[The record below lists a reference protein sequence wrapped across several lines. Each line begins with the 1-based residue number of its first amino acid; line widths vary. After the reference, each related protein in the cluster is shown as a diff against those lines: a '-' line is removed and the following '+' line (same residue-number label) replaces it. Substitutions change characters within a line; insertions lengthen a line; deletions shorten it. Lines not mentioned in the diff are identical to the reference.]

1 MDENNTGSAA
11 RVADFDLKRQ
21 QTLTMLPIA
30 VAFPIAI
37 AIWFATY
44 ELLPP
49 LAGMDDVSARLVFAL
64 KCSAIATLFCFVTG
78 IEAVAHERLR
88 SPAIDPLS
96 GYETRRMRIN
106 LRYLQN
112 TLEQL
117 VMFVPGLLG
126 LAIYCRD
133 GGAMRAVV
141 AATIVWIATRIAFW
155 VGYHRSSADRA
166 YGAPGMLQSI
176 LVLLYVC
183 GRFGYEIAGG
193 AGAVAVVVLFLGAE
207 GVLVWGTRPL
217 RG

>member
-1 MDENNTGSAA
+1 
-11 RVADFDLKRQ
+11 
-21 QTLTMLPIA
+21 
-30 VAFPIAI
+30 
-37 AIWFATY
+37 
-44 ELLPP
+44 
-49 LAGMDDVSARLVFAL
+49 
-64 KCSAIATLFCFVTG
+64 
-78 IEAVAHERLR
+78 
-88 SPAIDPLS
+88 
-96 GYETRRMRIN
+96 MRIN

-126 LAIYCRD
+126 LAIYSHD

-155 VGYHRSSADRA
+155 IGYHRSSAQRA
-166 YGAPGMLQSI
+166 YGAPGMLQSM

-183 GRFGYEIAGG
+183 SRFGYEIAGG
-193 AGAVAVVVLFLGAE
+193 TGAVAVVVLFLGTE